1 MMSFGSMVE
10 RGPHDKSLSGN
21 RVCSREHAHRKKRN
35 VHMITSEKKFIKF
48 IVHVLAID
56 SENNLFQQL
65 IFPVHQMHGGNAYTK
80 WFNNKRCPCQNGSTI
95 ILAFQYKRLHHR
107 NTLAGESK

>member
-56 SENNLFQQL
+56 SEKNLFQQL
-65 IFPVHQMHGGNAYTK
+65 ILPVHQMHGESACTK
-80 WFNNKRCPCQNGSTI
+80 WFLTI
-95 ILAFQYKRLHHR
+95 KSVPAKMVQQHYWHSNTRDYNITEIL
-107 NTLAGESK
+107 